1 MKKFILIL
9 ITIITICINANAD
22 SGAKCLLQHKGSVQF
37 FDGDKIAAAIKAAT
51 DGDTLFLS
59 EGLYPGFTI
68 NKKITVRGAGQE
80 SKIAGE
86 VKINISNN
94 PTLTQTILEWVNL
107 VESNNITIETPMKK
121 LKIKQCTFYTL
132 NANASNI
139 ENALIDRCH
148 INGSIDGFKSVN
160 IVNSKIYIAGYVNSG
175 QEYLNCNIMGIR
187 DNYVGKYTNCIIQ
200 SCYTS
205 SYRYEPIINSF
216 FKNCLFMDNDFS
228 DLSSSSSAINCWY
241 DTSLK
246 ITSNTFNCSLG
257 KYELEENGYIG
268 TDGTVVG
275 IEGGSAPFTLEPSV
289 PKVTNSTV
297 AYDAANK
304 LLKVNLTV
312 TTNNEQ

>member
-80 SKIAGE
+80 SKISGE

-132 NANASNI
+132 NAKASNI

-148 INGSIDGFKSVN
+148 INGEIYGFKSVN
-160 IVNSKIYIAGYVNSG
+160 IVNSKINIAGYENSG
-175 QEYLNCNIMGIR
+175 QEYLNCNIMGFR
-187 DNYVGKYTNCIIQ
+187 NEYVGKYTNCIIQ
-200 SCYTS
+200 ECFATGY
-205 SYRYEPIINSF
+205 YKPIYNSF
-216 FKNCLFMDNDFS
+216 FKNCLFKNDGFLS
-228 DLSSSSSAINCWY
+228 NLSSSSSAINCWF
-241 DTSLK
+241 DSSID

-257 KYELEENGYIG
+257 KYELEEKGYIG

-275 IEGGSAPFTLEPSV
+275 IEGGSTPFTLEPSV

>member
-37 FDGDKIAAAIKAAT
+37 FDGDNIAAAIKAAT

-59 EGLYPGFTI
+59 EGTYPGFTI

-80 SKIAGE
+80 SRITGE

-94 PTLTQTILEWVNL
+94 SILSQTILEWVNL
-107 VESNNITIETPMKK
+107 DEYSITIETPMKK
-121 LKIKQCTFYTL
+121 LKIKQCTFNTL
-132 NANASNI
+132 TAKANNT
-139 ENALIDRCH
+139 EDALVDRCH
-148 INGSIDGFKSVN
+148 IKNSIGGFKSAT
-160 IVNSKIYIAGYVNSG
+160 IVNSKIYKLEYPESG
-175 QEYLNCNIMGIR
+175 QKYLNCNIYLFYY
-187 DNYVGKYTNCIIQ
+187 NALGKFTNCIFNCC
-200 SCYTS
+200 SNS
-205 SYRYEPIINSF
+205 SYINNSF
-216 FKNCLFMDNDFS
+216 FKNCLFGYDNFHF
-228 DLSSSSSAINCWY
+228 SSSSSAINCWY
-241 DTSLK
+241 DKSVTINYDNL
-246 ITSNTFNCSLG
+246 NCSLG
-257 KYELEENGYIG
+257 KYDLEDKGYIG

-297 AYDAANK
+297 AYDAVNK

>member
-1 MKKFILIL
+1 MKKFIFIL

-37 FDGDKIAAAIKAAT
+37 FDGDKIEAAIKAAT

-80 SKIAGE
+80 SKIAGY

-107 VESNNITIETPMKK
+107 VETNNIAIETPMKK
-121 LKIKQCTFYTL
+121 LKIKQCTFYSL
-132 NANASNI
+132 NANTNI

-148 INGSIDGFKSVN
+148 INGSINGFKSVN
-160 IVNSKIYIAGYVNSG
+160 IVNSKIHIAGYENSG
-175 QEYLNCNIMGIR
+175 QEYLNCNIMGIK
-187 DNYVGKYTNCIIQ
+187 YVGKYTNCIIQ
-200 SCYTS
+200 DCYATGN
-205 SYRYEPIINSF
+205 YIPIIKSF
-216 FKNCLFMDNDFS
+216 FKNCLFKDDSILSN
-228 DLSSSSSAINCWY
+228 LSSSSSAINCWY
-241 DTSLK
+241 NSSIYIK
-246 ITSNTFNCSLG
+246 RNTFNCSLG
-257 KYELEENGYIG
+257 KYELEEKGFIG

-297 AYDAANK
+297 AYDAVNK

>member
-9 ITIITICINANAD
+9 ITIITISINANAD
-22 SGAKCLLQHKGSVQF
+22 SGAKCLLHHKGSVQF

-59 EGLYPGFTI
+59 EGTYPGFTI

-80 SKIAGE
+80 SRITGE

-94 PTLTQTILEWVNL
+94 PILSQTILEWVNL
-107 VESNNITIETPMKK
+107 DENSITIETPMKK
-121 LKIKQCTFYTL
+121 LKIKQCTFRTL
-132 NANASNI
+132 NTTANNI
-139 ENALIDRCH
+139 EDALVDRCH
-148 INGSIDGFKSVN
+148 IKECIDGFKSAT
-160 IVNSKIYIAGYVNSG
+160 IVNSKIQYMNNTNSG
-175 QEYLNCNIMGIR
+175 QEYLNCNI
-187 DNYVGKYTNCIIQ
+187 YQFYYYASGKFTNCIFGAC
-200 SCYTS
+200 SNS
-205 SYRYEPIINSF
+205 SYIDNSF
-216 FKNCLFMDNDFS
+216 FKNCLFGYGNFHFS
-228 DLSSSSSAINCWY
+228 STSSAINCWY
-241 DTSLK
+241 DKSFK
-246 ITSNTFNCSLG
+246 IDNETLNCSLG
-257 KYELEENGYIG
+257 KYDLEDKGYIG

-275 IEGGSAPFTLEPSV
+275 IEGGSSPFTLEPSV

>member
-59 EGLYPGFTI
+59 EGTYPGFTI

-80 SKIAGE
+80 SKISGE

-94 PTLTQTILEWVNL
+94 PTLTQTVLEWVNL

-132 NANASNI
+132 NAKASNI

-148 INGSIDGFKSVN
+148 IKGNIQGFKSAT
-160 IVNSKIYIAGYVNSG
+160 IVNSKLYILESENSG
-175 QEYLNCNIMGIR
+175 HEYLNCNIYGIQ
-187 DNYVGKYTNCIIQ
+187 DNATGKYTNCIIY
-200 SCYTS
+200 SGFMAG
-205 SYRYEPIINSF
+205 YRFQPIERSF
-216 FKNCLFMDNDFS
+216 FKNCLFGDNDFRN
-228 DLSSSSSAINCWY
+228 LSSTSSAINCWY
-241 DTSLK
+241 DTSFEMPG
-246 ITSNTFNCSLG
+246 NTFNCSLG
-257 KYELEENGYIG
+257 TYELEEKGYIG

>member
-22 SGAKCLLQHKGSVQF
+22 SGAKCLLHHKGSVQF

-59 EGLYPGFTI
+59 EGTYPGFTI

-94 PTLTQTILEWVNL
+94 PILTQTILEWINL

-148 INGSIDGFKSVN
+148 INGSIYGFKSAT
-160 IVNSKIYIAGYVNSG
+160 IVNSKIYKTDNSNSG
-175 QEYLNCNIMGIR
+175 QEYLNCNIYMI
-187 DNYVGKYTNCIIQ
+187 DCNASGKFTNCIIQ
-200 SCYTS
+200 GLNIH
-205 SYRYEPIINSF
+205 RYINNSF
-216 FKNCLFMDNDFS
+216 FKNCLFGDKDFS
-228 DLSSSSSAINCWY
+228 FSSSSSAINCWY
-241 DTSLK
+241 DTSFT
-246 ITSNTFNCSLG
+246 IHYNTINCSLG
-257 KYELEENGYIG
+257 KYELEEKGYIG

-275 IEGGSAPFTLEPSV
+275 IEGGSSPFTLEPSV